1 MKPRLLI
8 FAKAPVAG
16 AVKTRLN
23 PALGAEGAAALAQRM
38 LVHALAQ
45 AKAAQLG
52 AVELCVSPAA
62 TDKAWGPWRARH
74 TGPWADQGEGNL
86 GERMA
91 RAVQR
96 VLAAGQSVLVVG
108 TDCPALDATLL
119 RRAAAALTQ
128 HDACLIPAY
137 DGGYVLLGLRRFD
150 ATVFSEIAWSTASV
164 ARVTLERLQQ
174 RGCSVQVFAP
184 LHDIDEPADLPYLPD
199 DWVKTLVARVPEF
212 L

>member
-1 MKPRLLI
+1 MNPRLLI

-16 AVKTRLN
+16 AAKTRLI
-23 PALGAEGAAALAQRM
+23 PVLGADGAAALAQRM
-38 LVHALAQ
+38 LVHALVQ

-62 TDKAWGPWRARH
+62 TDEVWGPWRARH
-74 TGPWADQGEGNL
+74 TGLWSDQGAGNL

-91 RAVQR
+91 CAVQR
-96 VLAAGQSVLVVG
+96 VLAAGRSVLLVG
-108 TDCPALDATLL
+108 TDCPALDAAHL

-150 ATVFSEIAWSTASV
+150 ATVFSEIAWSTPSV
-164 ARVTLERLQQ
+164 ARVTLDRLRQL
-174 RGCSVQVFAP
+174 GWSVQVFAP
-184 LHDIDEPADLPYLPD
+184 VHDIDEPADLPYLPG
-199 DWVKTLVARVPEF
+199 DWVKTLVARVPEAS
-212 L
+212 